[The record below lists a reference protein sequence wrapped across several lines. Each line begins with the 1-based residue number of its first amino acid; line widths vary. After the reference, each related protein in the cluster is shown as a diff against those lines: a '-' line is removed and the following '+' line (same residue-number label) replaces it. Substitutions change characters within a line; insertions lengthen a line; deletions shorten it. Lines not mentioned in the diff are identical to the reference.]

1 MSLSVISVKS
11 EKKQAGFDL
20 FNEILVALDKGK
32 ISIENQDV
40 LVISSKYVSISQGRL
55 LDVNSIK
62 PSEESIFISKK
73 FKLKPKIAEVILR
86 ESDKVFGGIPGF
98 VITSSDNIL
107 APNAG
112 IDKSNVKEGKLI
124 LYPNDSYLIAEELR
138 RNFFLKFQ
146 INIGVII
153 VDSRLMPARIGTTGV
168 AIACSGIEPVRDM
181 RASKDLEGNPL
192 KVTFQAVADN
202 IASIANHK
210 MGEGSESKPFAIV
223 KNSGAKLTNRKIRT
237 DEMAISHDLCV
248 YLRGLGKSKN

>member
-1 MSLSVISVKS
+1 MSLSVVPIKS
-11 EKKQAGFDL
+11 QKKSGRFDL
-20 FNEILVALDKGK
+20 FQVILESLGSQKLQNGD
-32 ISIENQDV
+32 I
-40 LVISSKYVSISQGRL
+40 LVISSKFVSNSQGRL
-55 LDVNSIK
+55 LDIDNVKVSHEASKI
-62 PSEESIFISKK
+62 SEK

-146 INIGVII
+146 INIGVLI

-168 AIACSGIEPVRDM
+168 AIACSGIEPVNDM
-181 RASKDLEGNPL
+181 RAQTDLNGNPL

-248 YLRGLGKSKN
+248 FVRGLRNTKN

>member
-32 ISIENQDV
+32 ISIENQDI
-40 LVISSKYVSISQGRL
+40 LVISSKYVSTSQGRI

-86 ESDKVFGGIPGF
+86 ESDRVFGGIPGF

-112 IDKSNVKEGKLI
+112 IDKLNVKEGKLI
-124 LYPNDSYLIAEELR
+124 LYPNDSYLIAE
-138 RNFFLKFQ
+138 
-146 INIGVII
+146 
-153 VDSRLMPARIGTTGV
+153 
-168 AIACSGIEPVRDM
+168 
-181 RASKDLEGNPL
+181 
-192 KVTFQAVADN
+192 
-202 IASIANHK
+202 
-210 MGEGSESKPFAIV
+210 
-223 KNSGAKLTNRKIRT
+223 
-237 DEMAISHDLCV
+237 
-248 YLRGLGKSKN
+248 

>member
-11 EKKQAGFDL
+11 EKKQASFDL
-20 FNEILVALDKGK
+20 FNEILVSLDKGK

-40 LVISSKYVSISQGRL
+40 LVISSKYVSTSQGRL

-73 FKLKPKIAEVILR
+73 FHLKPKIAEVILR

-153 VDSRLMPARIGTTGV
+153 ADSRLMPARVGTIGV
-168 AIACSGIEPVRDM
+168 AIACSGIEPVNDM
-181 RASKDLEGNPL
+181 RAQTDLEGNPL

-223 KNSGAKLTNRKIRT
+223 KNSGAKFTNRKIASN
-237 DEMAISHDLCV
+237 EMAISNDLCV
-248 YLRGLGKSKN
+248 YIRGFTNSN